1 MHKSATDRLI
11 ILALLLGLLSAAAGS
26 ARAAR
31 PQRPAT
37 TDVGGHITA
46 DTTWT
51 LANSPYVATNRVW
64 VDEGVTLTI
73 EPGVVVKFERT
84 YASLIVRGSL
94 VAEGT
99 PGHPIVFTSI
109 KDDAHGRDTNG
120 DGAAT
125 SPGPGN
131 WGNLSFSGS
140 GSGSLRHV
148 WIGYAGADGKLSGVG
163 IYETSD
169 VVIRDSTIVHALG
182 DGIRVEDASPTVENS
197 EIAHNSD
204 RGIDIY
210 GLGDVK
216 ALTLSGNTFI
226 SNTNDAVSAG
236 LTDEVVDVTLTGNT
250 STGSARNGCRLNGSI
265 AGAVTYS
272 SDADF
277 PFIVQYSLTVREEG
291 TLTVMPGTVT
301 KLIRGDAELWVRGGL
316 EAEGTVEDPIVF
328 TSLHDDAHG
337 GDTNGNGAATTPA
350 PGDWGPINFN
360 ATSSGSLRHVWVGYG
375 DQANVEIEGT
385 SDVAIRDSIIVQA
398 AGEAIDVDDASPTI
412 ENSIVRENEQ
422 EGIAVSGSTSAPTI
436 SGCLIQANDVGIE
449 LRSGATP
456 VITATE
462 ISGNR
467 IGIESWGGNP
477 TIHQNLIWGNAAF
490 GVRNRYTSICLDAEN
505 NYWGDPG
512 GPYDASAA
520 SDTCGLEGN
529 ANPGGDA
536 VSDNVDYEPW
546 LKRPPWTFRNPIPLI
561 LGEEAHG
568 SVTHLGWA
576 DYSLTLSEGQAV
588 VAAVTPL
595 TGTHD
600 LATYGSVGELPTL
613 AQYDLEGTGPTKR
626 GTHEILIAPAESGT
640 YYLGVFSQDP
650 TSSGEDFR
658 ILAQERPRYLSDVA
672 PESAGNAGQATLV
685 VRGLSFP
692 EDAEVELRG
701 SGLPTLTPYSVTV
714 ASPTTI
720 WARFDLNGAVLG
732 HYDLAVE
739 WPGDGEEVLSEAFEI
754 TVGIGPKLTVELE
767 GPEAV
772 RAGRNYVFWLEY
784 ANTGDA
790 DMPAPFLLMEPAA
803 GAPISLS
810 RRGDYGTEFLEIL
823 GISSDGPAGLLP
835 PGAEH
840 RVPIYFTSV
849 DGANQFDLQV
859 AEPDQTPIDWSA
871 AEAEMRPEDWSNDVW
886 QTLFDALKSRLG
898 STYEDY
904 HRALLTEANRSSQAG
919 SRVYDVEQLFDLI
932 RLQVAMGLE
941 GNVSL
946 TSNPST
952 SASGAVDASSSVGF
966 YAIDADGNPTQ
977 NMGVLDAGKPTKI
990 ILHGWNDGCG
1000 DAENENSWQ
1009 RQIAQ
1014 AYRDC
1019 ASDEEPNIV
1028 IVDACDLMNVGLFP
1042 LNYNYCAANVGLY
1055 GEFVANFVLDQGA
1068 IDPET
1073 LHLIGHSF
1081 GSHAA
1086 GHAGDRLAL
1095 AQRPARITALDM
1107 AKYAYANEPGLNAL
1121 SADQI
1126 DVYNAKYSLAS
1137 EDHQVG
1143 HEYLIYG
1150 CKDEVEQRA
1159 LHSAPIYWAINSLK
1173 DLETGACQQDASP
1186 KRAWGLRAEP
1196 HEWGQDPNYEVT
1208 LDCEGQ
1214 STTAGRP
1221 GQGGPPPEP
1230 QASWL
1235 YGYGPEVV
1243 RPLDPN
1249 EKAGPPGLGPQRL
1262 VAVTDTLH
1270 YVIYFEN
1277 VPTATAPA
1285 QQVVITDAL
1294 DPDLDWTSLDFQEVA
1309 FGDQVLPFASG
1320 TYQSYAREMIPDY
1333 RDVITKQWWLDISG
1347 EVDPLSGL
1355 VRWTFRTLDPETGEL
1370 PLDALAGFLPPNDE
1384 SGRGEG
1390 HVAFSIQPKPD
1401 TPDGTVLINRGTI
1414 VFDGQASIVTN
1425 EVMNRIGTP
1434 GSTVYLPLILRFGTD

>member
-1 MHKSATDRLI
+1 MNRSPTDARLI

-31 PQRPAT
+31 PQEPTAT
-37 TDVGGHITA
+37 YVSGYITA

-51 LANSPYVATNRVW
+51 LANSPYVATGRVY
-64 VDEGVTLTI
+64 VNEGVTLTI
-73 EPGVVVKFERT
+73 EPGVVVKFERS

-94 VAEGT
+94 VAEGA
-99 PGHPIVFTSI
+99 PGQPIVFTSI
-109 KDDAHGRDTNG
+109 KDDAHGGDTNG
-120 DGAAT
+120 DGSAT
-125 SPGPGN
+125 SPGPAN
-131 WGNLSFSGS
+131 WGNLSFRSSASGS
-140 GSGSLRHV
+140 VRHA
-148 WIGYAGADGKLSGVG
+148 WIGYAGADGIGANVTVD
-163 IYETSD
+163 ETSD
-169 VVIRDSTIVHALG
+169 VVVQETTIVHALG
-182 DGIRVEDASPTVENS
+182 DGIRVSDASPTIENS

-226 SNTNDAVSAG
+226 SNTNEAVSAS
-236 LTDEVVDVTLTGNT
+236 LTDEVVDVTLAGNT
-250 STGSARNGCRLNGSI
+250 STGSALNGCRLRGSI

-277 PFIVQYSLTVREEG
+277 PFVVQYGVTVREG
-291 TLTVMPGTVT
+291 STLTITPGTVT
-301 KLIRGDAELWVRGGL
+301 KFVDGDAELWVRGGL
-316 EAEGTVEDPIVF
+316 VAEGTVEDPIVF

-337 GDTNGNGAATTPA
+337 GDTNGNGAATSPA

-360 ATSSGSLRHVWVGYG
+360 ATSSGSLGHAWVGYG
-375 DQANVEIEGT
+375 DQANIEIEGT
-385 SDVAIRDSIIVQA
+385 SDVTIRDTIIVQA
-398 AGEAIDVDDASPTI
+398 ADEGIDVDDASPTI
-412 ENSIVRENEQ
+412 ENTIVRENER
-422 EGIAVSGSTSAPTI
+422 EGIEVSGSTSAPTI
-436 SGCLIQANDVGIE
+436 RGCLIQANDLGVE

-462 ISGNR
+462 VSGNR

-490 GVRNRYTSICLDAEN
+490 GVRNRSTSVCVDAEN

-512 GPYDASAA
+512 GPYDGSAA

-529 ANPGGDA
+529 ANPGGDG

-546 LKRPPWTFRNPIPLI
+546 LKSPPWTFRNPIPLA
-561 LGEEAHG
+561 LGEETHG
-568 SVTHLGWA
+568 SVAHLGWA
-576 DYSLTLSEGQAV
+576 DYSLTLSEGQSV

-595 TGTHD
+595 TGTQD
-600 LATYGSVGELPTL
+600 LATYGSLDELPTL
-613 AQYDLEGTGPTKR
+613 AQHDLEGTGPTKR

-640 YYLGVFSQDP
+640 YYLGVFSPDP
-650 TSSGEDFR
+650 TSAGEDFR
-658 ILAQERPRYLSDVA
+658 VLAQEKERYLSDVA
-672 PESAGNAGQATLV
+672 PDSAGNAGEATLV

-720 WARFDLNGAVLG
+720 WARFDLNGATLG
-732 HYDLAVE
+732 RYDLAVE

-772 RAGRNYVFWLEY
+772 RTGRNYVFWLQY

-790 DMPAPFLLMEPAA
+790 DMPAPFLLMESAA
-803 GAPISLS
+803 GAPMSLS
-810 RRGDYGTEFLEIL
+810 RRGEYGTEALEIL
-823 GISSDGPAGLLP
+823 GTSSDGPADLLP

-849 DGANQFDLQV
+849 DGLNQFDLQV
-859 AEPDQTPIDWSA
+859 ADPDQTPIDWSA
-871 AEAEMRPEDWSNDVW
+871 AEAAMRPEDWSNEVW
-886 QTLFDALKSRLG
+886 QPLFDALKSRLG
-898 STYEDY
+898 STYDDY
-904 HRALLTEANRSSQAG
+904 HQALLTEANRSSRVG
-919 SRVYDVEQLFDLI
+919 SRVSDVEELFDLI

-941 GNVSL
+941 GTVGL
-946 TSNPST
+946 TPT
-952 SASGAVDASSSVGF
+952 PFGEAGDASSSVGF
-966 YAIDADGNPTQ
+966 YAVDAEGNPTQ
-977 NMGVLDAGKPTKI
+977 NMDVLDAGKPTKM

-1000 DAENENSWQ
+1000 DAENETSWQ

-1042 LNYNYCAANVGLY
+1042 LNYNHCAANVGLY
-1055 GEFVANFVLDQGA
+1055 GEFVANFVLDQDA
-1068 IDPET
+1068 IDPAT

-1086 GHAGDRLAL
+1086 GYAGDRLAL
-1095 AQRPARITALDM
+1095 GRRPARITALDM
-1107 AKYAYANEPGLNAL
+1107 AKYAYADEPGLNAL

-1137 EDHQVG
+1137 EDHEVG
-1143 HEYLIYG
+1143 HEYLIQG

-1173 DLETGACQQDASP
+1173 DLETGVCQKDASP
-1186 KRAWGLRAEP
+1186 GRAWGLRSEP
-1196 HEWGQDPNYEVT
+1196 AEWGQDPNYEVT

-1214 STTAGRP
+1214 STTAGRS
-1221 GQGGPPPEP
+1221 GQGGPPPPP

-1235 YGYGPEVV
+1235 RGYSPEVV

-1249 EKAGPPGLGPQRL
+1249 EKVGPPGIGPLRL
-1262 VAVTDTLH
+1262 VPVTDTLH

-1294 DPDLDWTSLDFQEVA
+1294 DPDLDWTSLHFQEVA

-1320 TYQSYAREMIPDY
+1320 TYQSYARQIIPDY

-1355 VRWTFRTLDPETGEL
+1355 VRWTFETLDPETGEL

-1401 TPDGTVLINRGTI
+1401 TPDGTVLTNRGTI

-1434 GSTVYLPLILRFGTD
+1434 GSTVYLPLILRVGTD